1 MIRCFHMRT
10 VGATENEKTSRRVEG
25 WGGTPCFIHT
35 SQWEGME
42 ASMPAR
48 GGGEVVK
55 EWKRGAS
62 LNRAPAD

>member
-1 MIRCFHMRT
+1 MKRRL
-10 VGATENEKTSRRVEG
+10 GGWRVEG